1 MIDAAYRDWIVTV
14 RHDESRTQDYPVR
27 AHSAY
32 GARAQFL
39 QLHPNARITAVR
51 LSQR

>member
-1 MIDAAYRDWIVTV
+1 MIDAADRDWIVTV

-32 GARAQFL
+32 GARVHFL

-51 LSQR
+51 LTQR